1 MTSAPL
7 CENIIVLDM
16 IMQPGMNG
24 LTTLQQ
30 ILQILPGQKAIIVSG
45 FSASADVVAAQELGA
60 GQYIKKPFTYIQLG
74 TAVRKALH
82 HG

>member
-1 MTSAPL
+1 V
-7 CENIIVLDM
+7 VLDM
-16 IMQPGMNG
+16 IMLPGMSG
-24 LTTLQQ
+24 LATFQQ

-60 GQYIKKPFTYIQLG
+60 APYIKKPFTYIQLG
-74 TAVRKALH
+74 AAVRKALH